1 VSESTITFLVLAAA
15 VGVFVWDYF
24 PVAIVPSSAAASTAP
39 VAVKSPQTG
48 AIVARCSVRS

>member
-24 PVAIVPSSAAASTAP
+24 PVAIVPSSAAASTVP
-39 VAVKSPQTG
+39 VAVKSP
-48 AIVARCSVRS
+48 